1 VAGNIGRR
9 RIARKGMVVGDEVK
23 AVVLSLKLQ
32 VLTHGTEKVAY
43 MKFAGWLY
51 TRKYPQVKLLMP
63 KTEKLKSR
71 NINDLAENNAI
82 RRECQEFRIKNVA
95 CRIQN
100 YERKIRRAHKYPY
113 SLCTPSTKTL
123 RPAKNPAAAP
133 RAKMKHYI
141 TVTSAKRAS

>member
-1 VAGNIGRR
+1 MAGNISRR
-9 RIARKGMVVGDEVK
+9 RIAGKSMVVGDEVK
-23 AVVLSLKLQ
+23 AIVLSLKLQ

-51 TRKYPQVKLLMP
+51 ARKYPQVKLLTP

-82 RRECQEFRIKNVA
+82 GRECQELRIKNVA

-100 YERKIRRAHKYPY
+100 CESKIRRAHKNPC

-123 RPAKNPAAAP
+123 HPAKNPEDAL